1 MAQTNAR
8 RGNMRLL
15 STGIAALAVTA
26 FAIAP
31 AAACSWN
38 KTAQAKQM
46 TVAET
51 PVAPDTGTGVA
62 IATNDLSDAIVSET
76 VIQPTMDETASD

>member
-1 MAQTNAR
+1 
-8 RGNMRLL
+8 MRLL

-38 KTAQAKQM
+38 KTAKAKQM

-51 PVAPDTGTGVA
+51 PVLPDTGSDVA
-62 IATNDLSDAIVSET
+62 IATNDLSDAIVNES
-76 VIQPTMDETASD
+76 VIQPTMGETASD

>member
-1 MAQTNAR
+1 
-8 RGNMRLL
+8 MRLL

-38 KTAQAKQM
+38 KTAQSKQM

-51 PVAPDTGTGVA
+51 PVLPDTDSDVA
-62 IATNDLSDAIVSET
+62 IATNDLSNAIVSET
-76 VIQPTMDETASD
+76 VIQPTTGETVSE

>member
-1 MAQTNAR
+1 
-8 RGNMRLL
+8 MRLL

-38 KTAQAKQM
+38 KSAQAKQM

-51 PVAPDTGTGVA
+51 PVLPETGSDVA
-62 IATNDLSDAIVSET
+62 IATNDLSDAIVNES
-76 VIQPTMDETASD
+76 VIQPTGGETLSD